1 MIGALM
7 LDIAGTELTQED
19 IELLRAPQVG
29 GVILFARNIQSPA
42 QVRALTDHMRQ
53 VRPDI
58 LIAVDQEGGRV
69 QRLKQGFTLLP
80 AMGRF
85 GELYQTEPER
95 ALKLAEECG
104 WLMAT
109 EVLAVGIDFSFAP
122 VLDLNDISDVIG
134 DRAFAQQPAD
144 IIALADAFLRGMHR
158 AGMAT
163 TGKHFPGHG
172 SVKADS
178 HVAAAI
184 DSRTFAEIQRH
195 DLQTFI
201 QLQNHLD
208 ALMPA
213 HVIYDQ
219 VDPNPAGFSEFWLQQ
234 VLRQDMGYDG
244 VLFSDDLSMQAACVA
259 GDADA
264 RLRAALAAGCD
275 MGLVCNNRAAQQLA
289 LNAITDFPLPNQAR
303 LERMRGKIPELSA
316 EFSIAEVLDLGDEWR
331 SVRDRILVFK
341 EQSAT
346 LLAAQTSHDPTNYS
360 STTKNAAT

>member
-7 LDIAGTELTQED
+7 LDIAGTALTQED
-19 IELLRAPQVG
+19 IQLLQAPQVG
-29 GVILFARNIQSPA
+29 GVILFGRNIESPR

-85 GELYQTEPER
+85 GELYQQQPEL
-95 ALKLAEECG
+95 AVELAEQCG

-134 DRAFAQQPAD
+134 DRSFARNMDD
-144 IIALADAFLRGMHR
+144 IIVLARAFLSGMQR

-184 DSRTFAEIQRH
+184 DSRSYAEIQQK
-195 DLQTFI
+195 DMQSFI
-201 QLQNHLD
+201 QLQAQLD

-219 VDPNPAGFSEFWLQQ
+219 VDPNPAGFSPYWIQT
-234 VLRQDMGYDG
+234 VLRQQLNFDG

-259 GDADA
+259 GGADA
-264 RLRAALAAGCD
+264 RIQAALNAGCD
-275 MGLVCNNRAAQQLA
+275 MGLVCNDRAAACLA
-289 LNAITDFPLPNQAR
+289 LDGIQDLPLPNQAR
-303 LERMRGKIPELSA
+303 LARMRGQIPE
-316 EFSIAEVLDLGDEWR
+316 IQIGDVLELGPEWQA
-331 SVRDRILVFK
+331 VRDRIVRFK
-341 EQSAT
+341 NSGQ
-346 LLAAQTSHDPTNYS
+346 
-360 STTKNAAT
+360 

>member
-7 LDIAGTELTQED
+7 LDIAGTALTQED
-19 IELLRAPQVG
+19 IQLLQAPQVG
-29 GVILFARNIQSPA
+29 GVILFGRNIESPR

-85 GELYQTEPER
+85 GELYQQQPER
-95 ALKLAEECG
+95 AVELAEQCG

-134 DRAFAQQPAD
+134 DRSFARNMDD
-144 IIALADAFLRGMHR
+144 IIVLARAFLSGMQR

-184 DSRTFAEIQRH
+184 DSRSYAEIQQK
-195 DLQTFI
+195 DMQSFI
-201 QLQNHLD
+201 QLQAQLD

-219 VDPNPAGFSEFWLQQ
+219 VDPNPAGFSPYWIQT
-234 VLRQDMGYDG
+234 VLRQQLNFDG

-259 GDADA
+259 GGADA
-264 RLRAALAAGCD
+264 RIQAALNAGCD
-275 MGLVCNNRAAQQLA
+275 MGLVCNDRTAACLA
-289 LNAITDFPLPNQAR
+289 LDGIQDLPLPNQAR
-303 LERMRGKIPELSA
+303 LARMRGQIPE
-316 EFSIAEVLDLGDEWR
+316 IQIGDVLELGPEWQA
-331 SVRDRILVFK
+331 VRDRIVRFK
-341 EQSAT
+341 DSDQ
-346 LLAAQTSHDPTNYS
+346 
-360 STTKNAAT
+360 

>member
-19 IELLRAPQVG
+19 IELLKAPQVG
-29 GVILFARNIQSPA
+29 GMILFGRNIESPE

-53 VRPDI
+53 IRPDI

-80 AMGRF
+80 AMGKF
-85 GELYQTEPER
+85 GELYLSEPEK
-95 ALKLAEECG
+95 ALELADQCG

-122 VLDLNDISDVIG
+122 VLDLNDVSDVIG
-134 DRAFAQQPAD
+134 DRGFAKNMQD
-144 IIALADAFLRGMHR
+144 IIPLASAFLKGMKR
-158 AGMAT
+158 AGMAS

-184 DSRTFAEIQRH
+184 DHRSYDEIYQK
-195 DLQTFI
+195 DMQSFI
-201 QLQNHLD
+201 QLQPQLD

-213 HVIYDQ
+213 HVIYEQ
-219 VDPNPAGFSEFWLQQ
+219 VDPNPAGFSPYWIQK
-234 VLRQDMGYDG
+234 VLREQLQFDG

-264 RLRAALAAGCD
+264 RIQAALNAGCD
-275 MGLVCNNRAAQQLA
+275 MGLVCNSRESACVALDGIQNLA
-289 LNAITDFPLPNQAR
+289 LPNQER
-303 LERMRGKIPELSA
+303 LERMRGKIPQIAMGQAIELGT
-316 EFSIAEVLDLGDEWR
+316 DWQT
-331 SVRDRILVFK
+331 VRNRIVDFK
-341 EQSAT
+341 NQ
-346 LLAAQTSHDPTNYS
+346 YC
-360 STTKNAAT
+360 

>member
-7 LDIAGTELTQED
+7 LDIAGTTLTQED
-19 IELLRAPQVG
+19 IQLLTAPQVG
-29 GVILFARNIQSPA
+29 GVILFARNIESPA

-53 VRPDI
+53 IRPDI

-69 QRLKQGFTLLP
+69 QRLKTGFTLLP

-85 GELYQTEPER
+85 GELYKTEPKR
-95 ALKLAEECG
+95 ALELAEKCG

-122 VLDLNDISDVIG
+122 VLDLNDVSDVIG
-134 DRAFAQQPAD
+134 DRSFATNMDD
-144 IIALADAFLRGMHR
+144 IIPLASAFLSGMKR
-158 AGMAT
+158 AGMAS

-184 DSRTFAEIQRH
+184 DSRSLDELRQKDMQSFV
-195 DLQTFI
+195 
-201 QLQNHLD
+201 QLQLQLD

-219 VDPNPAGFSEFWLQQ
+219 VDPNPAGFSEFWIQKI
-234 VLRQDMGYDG
+234 LRQELGFDG

-259 GDADA
+259 GGADA
-264 RLRAALAAGCD
+264 RIQAALKAGCD
-275 MGLVCNNRAAQQLA
+275 MGLVCNDRAAQCVA
-289 LNAITDFPLPNQAR
+289 LEGIVDLPLPNQQR
-303 LERMRGKIPELSA
+303 LERMRGNIPNIQINE
-316 EFSIAEVLDLGDEWR
+316 ILDLGDEWR
-331 SVRDRILVFK
+331 RIVDEISAFK
-341 EQSAT
+341 NQM
-346 LLAAQTSHDPTNYS
+346 N
-360 STTKNAAT
+360 

>member
-7 LDIAGTELTQED
+7 LDIAGTPLTQED
-19 IELLRAPQVG
+19 IELLSAPQVG
-29 GVILFARNIQSPA
+29 GVILFGRNIESPA

-69 QRLKQGFTLLP
+69 QRLRQGFTLLP
-80 AMGRF
+80 AMGKF
-85 GELYQTEPER
+85 GELYTSDSLR
-95 ALKLAEECG
+95 AQELAEKCG

-122 VLDLNDISDVIG
+122 VLDLNGISDVIG
-134 DRAFAQQPAD
+134 DRSFAQNIQD
-144 IIALADAFLRGMHR
+144 IIPLASAFLKGMKR
-158 AGMAT
+158 AGMAS

-184 DSRTFAEIQRH
+184 DTRSYAEIQQK
-195 DLQTFI
+195 DMQTFI
-201 QLQNHLD
+201 QLQPQLD

-213 HVIYDQ
+213 HVIYSQ
-219 VDPNPAGFSEFWLQQ
+219 VDPNPAGFSEFWIQK
-234 VLRQDMGYDG
+234 VLRQELGFDG

-264 RLRAALAAGCD
+264 RIQAALKAGCD
-275 MGLVCNNRAAQQLA
+275 MGLVCNDRAAQCIA
-289 LNAITDFPLPNQAR
+289 LEGIVDLPLPNQQR
-303 LERMRGKIPELSA
+303 LERMRGNIPNIQIGA
-316 EFSIAEVLDLGDEWR
+316 ELDLGEAWRNIRDE
-331 SVRDRILVFK
+331 ILAFK
-341 EQSAT
+341 QQMS
-346 LLAAQTSHDPTNYS
+346 
-360 STTKNAAT
+360 

>member
-7 LDIAGTELTQED
+7 LDIAGTALTQED
-19 IELLRAPQVG
+19 IQLLQAPQVG
-29 GVILFARNIQSPA
+29 GVILFGRNLESPR

-85 GELYQTEPER
+85 GELYSQQPER
-95 ALKLAEECG
+95 AVELAQQCG

-134 DRAFAQQPAD
+134 DRSFARNMDD
-144 IIALADAFLRGMHR
+144 IIVLARAFLSGMQR

-184 DSRTFAEIQRH
+184 DSRSYAEIQQK
-195 DLQTFI
+195 DMQSFI
-201 QLQNHLD
+201 QLQAQLD

-219 VDPNPAGFSEFWLQQ
+219 VDPNPAGFSPYWIQT
-234 VLRQDMGYDG
+234 VLRQQLNFDG

-259 GDADA
+259 GGADA
-264 RLRAALAAGCD
+264 RIQAALNAGCD
-275 MGLVCNNRAAQQLA
+275 MGLVCNDRAAACLA
-289 LNAITDFPLPNQAR
+289 LEGIQDLPLPNQTR
-303 LERMRGKIPELSA
+303 LARMRGQIPE
-316 EFSIAEVLDLGDEWR
+316 IQIGDVLELGPEWQA
-331 SVRDRILVFK
+331 VRDRIVRFK
-341 EQSAT
+341 DSGQ
-346 LLAAQTSHDPTNYS
+346 
-360 STTKNAAT
+360 

>member
-7 LDIAGTELTQED
+7 LDIEGTTLNQED
-19 IELLRAPQVG
+19 IQLLQSPQVG
-29 GVILFARNIQSPA
+29 GVILFGRNIESPQ

-85 GELYQTEPER
+85 GELYLSQPER
-95 ALKLAEECG
+95 AIELAEQCG

-134 DRAFAQQPAD
+134 DRAFAKNISD
-144 IIALADAFLRGMHR
+144 IIPLAQAFMQGMKR

-178 HVAAAI
+178 HIDAAV
-184 DSRTFAEIQRH
+184 DTRSYAEIEAQ
-195 DLQTFI
+195 DMQSFI
-201 QLQNHLD
+201 QLQPQLD

-213 HVIYDQ
+213 HVIYEK
-219 VDPNPAGFSEFWLQQ
+219 VDPNPAGFSQYWVQK
-234 VLRQDMGYDG
+234 VLRETLQFDG

-259 GDADA
+259 GGADA
-264 RLRAALAAGCD
+264 RIKAALEAGCD
-275 MGLVCNNRAAQQLA
+275 MGLVCNNRESACVA
-289 LNAITDFPLPNQAR
+289 LSAIENYPLPNQER
-303 LERMRGKIPELSA
+303 LERMRGKIQEIRIG
-316 EFSIAEVLDLGDEWR
+316 EQLDLGNEWK
-331 SVRDRILVFK
+331 SVKKVIEDFR
-341 EQSAT
+341 QSF
-346 LLAAQTSHDPTNYS
+346 
-360 STTKNAAT
+360 

>member
-7 LDIAGTELTQED
+7 LDIAGTTLTQED
-19 IELLRAPQVG
+19 IELLSAPQVG
-29 GVILFARNIQSPA
+29 GVILFGRNIESPA

-69 QRLKQGFTLLP
+69 QRLRQGFTLLP

-85 GELYQTEPER
+85 GELYSNDPQR
-95 ALKLAEECG
+95 ALELAEKCG
-104 WLMAT
+104 WLMAA

-134 DRAFAQQPAD
+134 DRSFAQNIQD
-144 IIALADAFLRGMHR
+144 IIPLASAFLKGMKR
-158 AGMAT
+158 AGMAS

-184 DSRTFAEIQRH
+184 DTRSYAEIQQK
-195 DLQTFI
+195 DMQTFI
-201 QLQNHLD
+201 QLQPQLD

-213 HVIYDQ
+213 HVIYSQ
-219 VDPNPAGFSEFWLQQ
+219 VDPNPAGFSEFWIQK
-234 VLRQDMGYDG
+234 VLRQELGFDG

-259 GDADA
+259 GGADA
-264 RLRAALAAGCD
+264 RIQAALKAGCD
-275 MGLVCNNRAAQQLA
+275 MGLVCNDRAAQCIA
-289 LNAITDFPLPNQAR
+289 LEGIVDLPLPNQQR
-303 LERMRGKIPELSA
+303 LERMRGNIPNIQIGDE
-316 EFSIAEVLDLGDEWR
+316 LDLGEEWR
-331 SVRDRILVFK
+331 EIRDEILAFK
-341 EQSAT
+341 QK
-346 LLAAQTSHDPTNYS
+346 S
-360 STTKNAAT
+360 S

>member
-7 LDIAGTELTQED
+7 LDIAGTTLSLED
-19 IELLRAPQVG
+19 IELLKAPQVG
-29 GVILFARNIQSPA
+29 GMILFGRNIESPA

-53 VRPDI
+53 IRPDI

-85 GELYQTEPER
+85 GDLYQTQPKE
-95 ALKLAEECG
+95 ALSLAQDCG

-122 VLDLNDISDVIG
+122 VLDLNAVSDVIG
-134 DRAFAQQPAD
+134 DRAFAKNMQD
-144 IIALADAFLRGMHR
+144 IVPLASAFLTGMKR
-158 AGMAT
+158 AGMAA

-178 HVAAAI
+178 HIAAAI
-184 DSRTFAEIQRH
+184 DHRSFAQIEQQ
-195 DLQTFI
+195 DMQSFI
-201 QLQNHLD
+201 QLQPQLD

-219 VDPNPAGFSEFWLQQ
+219 IDPNPAGFSPFWLQQ
-234 VLRQDMGYDG
+234 VLREKMQFDG

-259 GDADA
+259 GGADA
-264 RLRAALAAGCD
+264 RIRAALDAGCD
-275 MGLVCNNRAAQQLA
+275 MGLVCNDRSAALTALA
-289 LNAITDFPLPNQAR
+289 AIEHYALPNQSR
-303 LERMRGKIPELSA
+303 LARMRGNIPTLMPN
-316 EFSIAEVLDLGDEWR
+316 ITLDLGDEWR
-331 SVRDRILVFK
+331 CIRDRIEHFK
-341 EQSAT
+341 Q
-346 LLAAQTSHDPTNYS
+346 QFC
-360 STTKNAAT
+360 

>member
-7 LDIAGTELTQED
+7 LDIAGTTLTQED
-19 IELLRAPQVG
+19 IELLSAPQVG
-29 GVILFARNIQSPA
+29 GVILFGRNIESPA

-69 QRLKQGFTLLP
+69 QRLRQGFTLLP

-85 GELYQTEPER
+85 GELYSNDPQR
-95 ALKLAEECG
+95 ALELAEKCG
-104 WLMAT
+104 WLMAA

-134 DRAFAQQPAD
+134 DRSFAQNIQD
-144 IIALADAFLRGMHR
+144 IIPLASAFLKGMKR
-158 AGMAT
+158 AGMAS

-184 DSRTFAEIQRH
+184 DTRSYAEIQQKDMRS
-195 DLQTFI
+195 FI
-201 QLQNHLD
+201 QLQPQLD

-213 HVIYDQ
+213 HVIYSQ
-219 VDPNPAGFSEFWLQQ
+219 VDPNPAGFSEFWIQK
-234 VLRQDMGYDG
+234 VLRQELGFDG

-259 GDADA
+259 GGADA
-264 RLRAALAAGCD
+264 RIQAALKAGCD
-275 MGLVCNNRAAQQLA
+275 MGLVCNDRAAQCIA
-289 LNAITDFPLPNQAR
+289 LEGIEDLPLPNQQR
-303 LERMRGKIPELSA
+303 LERMRGNIPNIQIGDE
-316 EFSIAEVLDLGDEWR
+316 LDLGEEWR
-331 SVRDRILVFK
+331 EIRDEILAFK
-341 EQSAT
+341 QQPS
-346 LLAAQTSHDPTNYS
+346 
-360 STTKNAAT
+360 